1 MWQNKQ
7 PTIWTEL
14 HAGAEVKVLK
24 FMKLRAGINQ
34 GYITMGAGMK
44 LLFLDLNVSYFGRE
58 MSEWPGIDPSQG
70 VAVEAAI
77 RF

>member
-1 MWQNKQ
+1 
-7 PTIWTEL
+7 
-14 HAGAEVKVLK
+14 
-24 FMKLRAGINQ
+24 
-34 GYITMGAGMK
+34 MGAGMK